1 VAFSFRELVLRLTF
15 ASSLFQRRGP
25 FEALLFW
32 LFAALLIWAPIPLGS
47 DRPWSWALLE
57 SGVFVLLALWVVAWV
72 MGAVGTPDVVR
83 AAWPAWIILALWVGL
98 QGVSFVPLPRAWVEV
113 LSAQAARMQS
123 LTDVIAAPREL
134 MTLSIDPHASKVSF
148 LKTLAYSGVFFLTL
162 VLANRRARILML
174 ARVLVYGAVV
184 MSVFAV
190 LVHLGEVQMD
200 WFGYPM
206 TYGDSA
212 SATYPNRNHFA
223 GYLEMMLALG
233 IGLLVAG
240 LSDRKVDTWNRFLR
254 LTIEWILS
262 PKMILRLALCVLV
275 IALTTTHSRM
285 GNTAFFSSLVVAGV
299 LGITLSRY
307 APRNTVLLLASLVA
321 IDLFIVGSWFGVEK
335 LAQRLEQTT
344 SQDVVSREEPAAYTI
359 PLIKDYAV
367 FGSGPGSFYVAFPRY
382 RPRTVEGFFDN
393 THNDYAQFA
402 AESGIPGLALMG
414 LFVALALGTALVAQA
429 RRRDPLM
436 RGLSF
441 ACVMGVISILIHS
454 WVDFN
459 LQIPANA
466 SLFMVLLAFG
476 WISLYHDRRSVPSN
490 ELANIRRDEE

>member
-1 VAFSFRELVLRLTF
+1 MAFSFRDPAVNLNL
-15 ASSLFQRRGP
+15 APSLLQRRGAI
-25 FEALLFW
+25 EALLLW

-57 SGVFVLLALWVVAWV
+57 SGVFVILALWLVAWV
-72 MGAVGTPDVVR
+72 IGAVGTSDVVR
-83 AAWPAWIILALWVGL
+83 AAWPAWVVLALWIVL
-98 QGVSFVPLPRAWVEV
+98 QGFSFIPLPRPWVEV
-113 LSAQAARMQS
+113 LSPQAARMQS
-123 LTDVIAAPREL
+123 LTDALGAPREL
-134 MTLSIDPHASKVSF
+134 MTLSIDPHASRVSF
-148 LKTLAYSGVFFLTL
+148 LKTLAYSGIFFLTL
-162 VLANRRARILML
+162 VLANRRARILLL
-174 ARVLVYGAVV
+174 ARLLVYSAVV

-190 LVHLGEVQMD
+190 LLHLGEVQLD

-240 LSDRKVDTWNRFLR
+240 LSDRKVDTWSRFLR

-285 GNTAFFSSLVVAGV
+285 GNTAFFSSLIVAGV
-299 LGITLSRY
+299 IGITLSRQ
-307 APRNTVLLLASLVA
+307 APRNTVLLLVSLVA

-344 SQDVVSREEPAAYTI
+344 SQDVASREEPAAYTI
-359 PLIKDYAV
+359 PLIKDYGV

-382 RPRTVEGFFDN
+382 RPSTVEGFYDN

-402 AESGIPGLALMG
+402 AESGITGLALMG
-414 LFVALALGTALVAQA
+414 LFVALALGAALVAQA

-436 RGLSF
+436 RGISF
-441 ACVMGVISILIHS
+441 ACVMGVTSILIHS

-466 SLFMVLLAFG
+466 SLFMVLLALG
-476 WISLYHDRRSVPSN
+476 WISLYHDRRNTASN
-490 ELANIRRDEE
+490 EPATLRRDEE